1 MCSDSLNPV
10 CARIFDS
17 NSSGVP
23 WNLWMVCVSSPP
35 TRLAKKRSFSRKTPR
50 SSHVVS
56 SATSMPRSSAAPSSW
71 PLKICW
77 TIPTPPSLESSG
89 DAQKPRRRARS
100 IPFMVG
106 GGGNESKT
114 FCAPAFWP
122 LLEESWKA
130 PLKGFTVWTLL
141 GSARSRVARRSPAA
155 TIAPAPS
162 VWWIFPETPDRSDMI
177 IFMASS
183 SAKGSPSLISA
194 PSACKYRTS
203 FPLKSER
210 NSEGSRILGKVM
222 VAWPSTRNLRHRG
235 SSTPEIWAT
244 ASPHLTYSEPSGC
257 SRKRASSI
265 VSPMVSAKAS
275 CAVRETWKLYLVK
288 SCASSTWNDCR
299 IFRLFCKGM

>member
-1 MCSDSLNPV
+1 M
-10 CARIFDS
+10 
-17 NSSGVP
+17 P
-23 WNLWMVCVSSPP
+23 W
-35 TRLAKKRSFSRKTPR
+35 
-50 SSHVVS
+50 
-56 SATSMPRSSAAPSSW
+56 SSAAPSSW
-71 PLKICW
+71 LLKICC

-89 DAQKPRRRARS
+89 DAQKPQRTALS
-100 IPFMVG
+100 IPSLVG
-106 GGGNESKT
+106 EGKESST
-114 FCAPAFWP
+114 SFFASALRPPF
-122 LLEESWKA
+122 LESWKA
-130 PLKGFTVWTLL
+130 PLKGFTVCTLL
-141 GSARSRVARRSPAA
+141 GSAKSRVARRSPAA

-162 VWWIFPETPDRSDMI
+162 VWWTFPETPALSDMI